1 MRLIQRLVALLA
13 FALLL
18 GAAGC
23 SSLTLAYNQLPLLAG
38 LWIDSYLD
46 LDRDQGRLLKQQL
59 RTLQAWHRREELPQ
73 WMALLRQAQTALDG
87 GVTADELNA
96 LERGARASMERSL
109 QHAAP
114 LAAPLLASLQPAQ
127 WQHLQHRFDK
137 KLDEWREKQSGED
150 GREERGDKYVKS
162 LERWLGDDL
171 DRATRRQAHA
181 DAMGWR
187 VDVPTLAQARVARQA
202 QTIAALQ
209 AWARQDYAT
218 GTAQLMR
225 NLQPMPAEQA
235 YQDQIVA
242 STLKLLNGLS
252 PAEREQVR
260 KHWADWMAELQT
272 LQKG

>member
-1 MRLIQRLVALLA
+1 MRLIQRVFAFVTLVLLI
-13 FALLL
+13 
-18 GAAGC
+18 GVAGC

-38 LWIDSYLD
+38 FWVDGYLD
-46 LDRDQGRLLKQQL
+46 LDRHQGQLLKQQL
-59 RTLQAWHRREELPQ
+59 KTLQAWHRREELPQ
-73 WMALLRQAQTALDG
+73 WMALLRQARTALDG
-87 GVTADELNA
+87 GVTADELNS
-96 LERGARASMERSL
+96 LERGARASVERSL

-150 GREERGDKYVKS
+150 GREERSDKYVKS
-162 LERWLGDDL
+162 LERWLGDGL
-171 DRATRRQAHA
+171 DRGTRRQAQT
-181 DAMGWR
+181 DAKAWR

-209 AWARQDYAT
+209 AWARQDYAA

-242 STLKLLNGLS
+242 SVLKLLNGLS
-252 PAEREQVR
+252 PTERDQVR
-260 KHWADWMAELQT
+260 KHWADWMTELQA
-272 LQKG
+272 LQK